1 MTIMQARIQNPAM
14 LLSEAMPHLQALA
27 KSTENSGVPA
37 LTLALV
43 HLRASQING
52 CGVCV
57 DMSFRFK
64 KPEETAERLFAVS
77 AWRDTPYFTDAERA
91 ALALAEAVTRLSDR
105 PDPVSDDVWNE
116 AKRHYNESQLAA
128 ILLHIA
134 MTNVWNRFN
143 VATRQIAGEWAKSS
157 DAKKWV
163 GKTHTAA
170 R

>member
-1 MTIMQARIQNPAM
+1 MQARIQNPAM
-14 LLSEAMPHLQALA
+14 LLSDAMPHLQALA

-37 LTLALV
+37 QTLALT

-64 KPEETAERLFAVS
+64 KPEETVERLFAVS
-77 AWRDTPYFTDAERA
+77 AWRDTPHFTDAERA
-91 ALALAEAVTRLSDR
+91 ALALSEAVTRLSDR
-105 PDPVSDDVWNE
+105 PDPVPDDVWNQ
-116 AKRHYNESQLAA
+116 AKRHFNEPQLAA
-128 ILLHIA
+128 LILHIA

-143 VATRQIAGEWAKSS
+143 VTTRQIAGEWAKSA
-157 DAKKWV
+157 DAKKWMEK
-163 GKTHTAA
+163 GHAAA

>member
-1 MTIMQARIQNPAM
+1 M
-14 LLSEAMPHLQALA
+14 LLSDAIPHLQALA

-37 LTLALV
+37 QTLALA

-64 KPEETAERLFAVS
+64 KPDETIERLFAVS
-77 AWRDTPYFTDAERA
+77 AWRDTPYFTEAERA
-91 ALALAEAVTRLSDR
+91 ALALTEAVTRLSDR
-105 PDPVSDDVWNE
+105 SDPVPDDVWNE
-116 AKRHYNESQLAA
+116 AKRHYDEAQLAA
-128 ILLHIA
+128 LVLHIA
-134 MTNVWNRFN
+134 ITNVWNRFN
-143 VATRQIAGEWAKSS
+143 VATKQVAGEWAKSP

-163 GKTHTAA
+163 EKGHSAS

>member
-1 MTIMQARIQNPAM
+1 MQARIQNPAT
-14 LLSEAMPHLQALA
+14 LLSDAMPHLQALA

-37 LTLALV
+37 QTLALA

-64 KPEETAERLFAVS
+64 KPEETVERLFAVS

-91 ALALAEAVTRLSDR
+91 ALALSEAVTRLSDR
-105 PDPVSDDVWNE
+105 PDPVPDEVWNQ
-116 AKRHYNESQLAA
+116 AKRRFNEPQLAA
-128 ILLHIA
+128 LILHIA

-143 VATRQIAGEWAKSS
+143 VTTRQIAGEWAKSA

-163 GKTHTAA
+163 EKGHAAA

>member
-1 MTIMQARIQNPAM
+1 MQARIQNPAT
-14 LLSEAMPHLQALA
+14 LLSDAMPHLQALA

-37 LTLALV
+37 QTLALA

-64 KPEETAERLFAVS
+64 KPEETVERLFAVS
-77 AWRDTPYFTDAERA
+77 AWRDTPHFTDAERA
-91 ALALAEAVTRLSDR
+91 ALALSEAVTRLSDR
-105 PDPVSDDVWNE
+105 PDPVPDEVWNQ
-116 AKRHYNESQLAA
+116 AKRHFNEPQLAA
-128 ILLHIA
+128 LILHIA

-143 VATRQIAGEWAKSS
+143 VTTRQIAGEWAKSA

-163 GKTHTAA
+163 EKGHAAA

>member
-1 MTIMQARIQNPAM
+1 MQARIQNPAT
-14 LLSEAMPHLQALA
+14 LLSDAMPHLQALA

-37 LTLALV
+37 QTLALA

-64 KPEETAERLFAVS
+64 KPEETVERLFAVS

-91 ALALAEAVTRLSDR
+91 ALALSEAVTRLSDR
-105 PDPVSDDVWNE
+105 PDPVPDEVWNQ
-116 AKRHYNESQLAA
+116 AKRHFNEPQLAA
-128 ILLHIA
+128 LILHIA

-143 VATRQIAGEWAKSS
+143 VTTRQIAGEWAKSA

-163 GKTHTAA
+163 EKGHAAA

>member
-1 MTIMQARIQNPAM
+1 MQARIQNPAM

-27 KSTENSGVPA
+27 KSTDNAGVPA
-37 LTLALV
+37 ETLALA

-57 DMSFRFK
+57 DMAFRYK
-64 KPEETAERLFAVS
+64 KPEQSSERLFAVS

-91 ALALAEAVTRLSDR
+91 ALALTEAVTRLADR
-105 PDPVSDDVWNE
+105 PDAVPDELWNE
-116 AKRHYNESQLAA
+116 AKRHYNDPQLAA
-128 ILLHIA
+128 ILLHVA
-134 MTNVWNRFN
+134 MTNVWNRLN
-143 VATRQIAGEWAKSS
+143 VATRQIAGEWAKSA

-163 GKTHTAA
+163 DKAHSAA

>member
-1 MTIMQARIQNPAM
+1 MQARIQNPAT
-14 LLSEAMPHLQALA
+14 LLSDAMPHLQALA

-37 LTLALV
+37 QTLALA

-64 KPEETAERLFAVS
+64 KPEETVERLFAVS
-77 AWRDTPYFTDAERA
+77 AWRDTPYFTGAERA
-91 ALALAEAVTRLSDR
+91 ALALSEAVTRLSDR
-105 PDPVSDDVWNE
+105 PDPVPDEVWNQ
-116 AKRHYNESQLAA
+116 AKRHFNEPQLAA
-128 ILLHIA
+128 LILHIA

-143 VATRQIAGEWAKSS
+143 VATRQIAGEWAKSA

-163 GKTHTAA
+163 EKAQSAA
-170 R
+170 AKS

>member
-1 MTIMQARIQNPAM
+1 MQARIQNPAT
-14 LLSEAMPHLQALA
+14 LLSDAMPHLQALA

-37 LTLALV
+37 QTLALA

-64 KPEETAERLFAVS
+64 KPEETVERLFAVS

-91 ALALAEAVTRLSDR
+91 ALALSEAVTRLSDH
-105 PDPVSDDVWNE
+105 PDPVPDEVWNQ
-116 AKRHYNESQLAA
+116 AKRHFNEPQLAA
-128 ILLHIA
+128 LILHIA

-143 VATRQIAGEWAKSS
+143 VTTRQIAGEWAKSA

-163 GKTHTAA
+163 EKGHAAA

>member
-1 MTIMQARIQNPAM
+1 MQARIQNPAM

-37 LTLALV
+37 QTLALA

-64 KPEETAERLFAVS
+64 KPDETVERLFAVS

-91 ALALAEAVTRLSDR
+91 ALALTEAVTRLSDR
-105 PDPVSDDVWNE
+105 SDPVPDEVWNE
-116 AKRHYNESQLAA
+116 AKRHYNESQLSALILHVA
-128 ILLHIA
+128 I
-134 MTNVWNRFN
+134 TNVWNRFN
-143 VATRQIAGEWAKSS
+143 VATRQIAGEWAKSA

-163 GKTHTAA
+163 EKGHAA
-170 R
+170 AG

>member
-1 MTIMQARIQNPAM
+1 MQARIQNPAT
-14 LLSEAMPHLQALA
+14 LLSDAMPHLQALA

-37 LTLALV
+37 QTLALA

-64 KPEETAERLFAVS
+64 KPEETVERLFAVS

-91 ALALAEAVTRLSDR
+91 ALALSEAVTRLSDR
-105 PDPVSDDVWNE
+105 PDPVPDEVWNQ
-116 AKRHYNESQLAA
+116 AKRHFNEPQLAA
-128 ILLHIA
+128 LILHIA

-143 VATRQIAGEWAKSS
+143 VTTRQIAGEWAKSA

-163 GKTHTAA
+163 EKAQSAA
-170 R
+170 AKS

>member
-1 MTIMQARIQNPAM
+1 MQARIQNPAT
-14 LLSEAMPHLQALA
+14 LLSDAMPHLQALA

-37 LTLALV
+37 QTLALA

-64 KPEETAERLFAVS
+64 KPEETVERLFAVS

-91 ALALAEAVTRLSDR
+91 ALALSEAVTRLSDR
-105 PDPVSDDVWNE
+105 PDPVPDEVWNQ
-116 AKRHYNESQLAA
+116 AQRHFNEPQLAA
-128 ILLHIA
+128 LILHIA

-143 VATRQIAGEWAKSS
+143 VTTRQIAGEWAKSA

-163 GKTHTAA
+163 EKGHAAA

>member
-1 MTIMQARIQNPAM
+1 MQARIQNPAT
-14 LLSEAMPHLQALA
+14 LLSDAMPHLQALA

-37 LTLALV
+37 QTLALAR
-43 HLRASQING
+43 LRASQING

-64 KPEETAERLFAVS
+64 KPEETVERLFAVS

-91 ALALAEAVTRLSDR
+91 ALALSEAVTRLSDR
-105 PDPVSDDVWNE
+105 PDPVPDEVWNQ
-116 AKRHYNESQLAA
+116 AKRHFNEPQLAA
-128 ILLHIA
+128 LILHIA

-143 VATRQIAGEWAKSS
+143 VTTRQIAGEWAKSA

-163 GKTHTAA
+163 EKGHAAA

>member
-1 MTIMQARIQNPAM
+1 MQARIQNPAM
-14 LLSEAMPHLQALA
+14 LLSDAMPHLQALA

-37 LTLALV
+37 QTLALA

-64 KPEETAERLFAVS
+64 KPEETVERLFAVS
-77 AWRDTPYFTDAERA
+77 AWRDTPHFTDAERA
-91 ALALAEAVTRLSDR
+91 ALALSEAVTRLSDR
-105 PDPVSDDVWNE
+105 PDPVPDDVWNQ
-116 AKRHYNESQLAA
+116 AKRHFNEPQLAA
-128 ILLHIA
+128 LILHIA

-143 VATRQIAGEWAKSS
+143 VTTRQIAGEWAKSA
-157 DAKKWV
+157 DAKKWMEK
-163 GKTHTAA
+163 GHAAA